1 MILSKTERLIL
12 YSLGQFYQS
21 INQPLSE
28 KHLKLRTSKIAF
40 IELLLSS
47 KTVSKQART
56 IYKNLEKL
64 EEKKLIAYEKRMIKF
79 TPIGIK
85 ILDKIN
91 TELYQFIDVKNY
103 FKKPN
108 KSKRKLQTTIS

>member
-47 KTVSKQART
+47 KAVAKQART

-64 EEKKLIAYEKRMIKF
+64 GDKKLIAYKKRMIRF
-79 TPIGIK
+79 TPLGIK

-91 TELYQFIDVKNY
+91 QEVNQFIDVKDY
-103 FKKPN
+103 FKEPK
-108 KSKRKLQTTIS
+108 KIKRKLQTTIS